1 MHKHIMLLVLFLLVI
16 SSAFV
21 YSQAGVS
28 LTALPPN
35 EANEFAKP
43 LSTFLGSY
51 FNSGGYYSAELPKE
65 FQFKFS
71 IVGSYIMIPK
81 SQQTFTPNPGIDG
94 YNNLDATATIVG
106 SKGNVYLGPQGLI
119 SYPHG
124 FDIASLP
131 SGIYQAAGSY
141 SGTEL
146 LVRFFPKIKVGDGE
160 TGFWGLGLKHNLTQW
175 IKEPPLDVSIQLLY
189 NNFGF
194 EYNSEDPKDYVKTES
209 KNLAVNV
216 HASKTFSRMFIVY
229 GGVQY
234 ESSKMDMD
242 YYFRDPNEIYPQLAD
257 QVLSTSI
264 DGDNK
269 FRFTAGA
276 AIKLSVIVVNMDLN
290 VTSQFTITSGISL
303 QL

>member
-1 MHKHIMLLVLFLLVI
+1 MIKSFVTFFVVSILFSRLTF
-16 SSAFV
+16 A
-21 YSQAGVS
+21 QAGVS

-51 FNSGGYYSAELPKE
+51 FNSGGYYSADLPKE

-71 IVGSYIMIPK
+71 IVGTYIMIPK
-81 SQQTFTPNPGIDG
+81 SQKTFTPDPGIDG
-94 YNNLDATATIVG
+94 YNNLEETATIVG
-106 SKGNVYLGPQGLI
+106 STGNVYLGPQGLI

-175 IKEPPLDVSIQLLY
+175 IKEPPLDVSVQLLY

-194 EYNSEDPKDYVKTES
+194 EYNSNDPKDYVKTES

-216 HASKTFSRMFIVY
+216 HASKTFSQMFIVY

-242 YYFRDPNEIYPQLAD
+242 YYFRDPNELYPLLAD
-257 QVLSTSI
+257 KVLSTSI
-264 DGDNK
+264 DGSNH
-269 FRFTAGA
+269 FRFTGGA
-276 AIKLSVIVVNMDLN
+276 AIKLSVLVLNVDLN
-290 VTSQFTITSGISL
+290 VTSQFTLASGISL
-303 QL
+303 QF